1 MDIWDWECNLLLRSL
16 RFLGEFYFYI
26 PFLLRYHCV
35 RRHKELISHKTEIRV
50 RYADTDQMKVVYHGK
65 YLEYFEVGRAA
76 LIRSLGLPYSELET
90 RGILLPVIE
99 AFAKYRKP
107 ARYDELLFIE
117 AIVTELPKA
126 VLKIEYKILRG
137 GEEEVLV
144 EGYTIHSFLYAATG
158 KPTRAPSYFVQIL
171 EKAMTSSIDSTMHN

>member
-1 MDIWDWECNLLLRSL
+1 MVN
-16 RFLGEFYFYI
+16 
-26 PFLLRYHCV
+26 H
-35 RRHKELISHKTEIRV
+35 TTQIRV

-107 ARYDELLFIE
+107 ARYDDLLSIE
-117 AIVTELPKA
+117 AIVSELPKA
-126 VLKIEYKILRG
+126 TLKIDYRVFRDR
-137 GEEEVLV
+137 EELPLA
-144 EGYTIHSFLYAATG
+144 EGYTVHSFINVATG
-158 KPTRAPSYFVQIL
+158 KPTRPPLYFMQIM
-171 EKAMTSSIDSTMHN
+171 EKALTTFGNSPGQN